1 MFSRL
6 RIYLS
11 NFDWIIFAAVFLLVA
26 FGLLEIYSVALGQ
39 GRFNLFNF
47 QKQLLLAGIGFAGLF
62 IFAFFDSYFL
72 KSLNRYFYVLAVLL
86 LLGVLVFGAT
96 IRGTRGWFA
105 FAGFNLQPVEFVKI
119 VLILF
124 LANFFSGLATKVKTI
139 RHFLFSALGAGF
151 LITLALLQPDF
162 GSAMILSA
170 IWLLMIIVAGFNK
183 KYYLA
188 VGMTVLVLLS
198 FSWFFLFK
206 DYQKER
212 VINFFNPGANARESG
227 YNISQAIIAVG
238 AGGLTGKGVGFGSQ
252 SQLKFLPEAQTDFI
266 FAVISEELGFLG
278 VLLVLS
284 FYAVFLFR
292 CWRVLPEIKNDFG
305 IYFIIGGA
313 GLIFIQMFI
322 NIGMNLGI
330 MPVVGLPLPFISYGG
345 SSLVSLLILVGIME
359 NIIIKSKISF

>member
-39 GRFNLFNF
+39 GSFNLFNF

-72 KSLNRYFYVLAVLL
+72 KSLNLYFYVLAVLL

-183 KYYLA
+183 KYD
-188 VGMTVLVLLS
+188 LLCE
-198 FSWFFLFK
+198 K
-206 DYQKER
+206 
-212 VINFFNPGANARESG
+212 
-227 YNISQAIIAVG
+227 YNIKPNDSLFQEFREIWNSAKIGKVNSEEFFSAIANKLNTDPKEVKELLISGISLNENVKDLILKLRNRYKIG
-238 AGGLTGKGVGFGSQ
+238 ILTNNIKEFYEADLKLWNFEEIGEVVASFKTGVAKPDPEAIQLILDKLNVTKEETIFIDDHNETTSKYNKIILYF
-252 SQLKFLPEAQTDFI
+252 LKFF
-266 FAVISEELGFLG
+266 
-278 VLLVLS
+278 
-284 FYAVFLFR
+284 
-292 CWRVLPEIKNDFG
+292 W
-305 IYFIIGGA
+305 
-313 GLIFIQMFI
+313 IFIS
-322 NIGMNLGI
+322 NIVYNK
-330 MPVVGLPLPFISYGG
+330 F
-345 SSLVSLLILVGIME
+345 
-359 NIIIKSKISF
+359 SF